1 MTHIK
6 NGKHQRRVR
15 STVREYAIYC
25 AFRRALKQH
34 RAFSVGGDGVVVLT
48 VPKDGS
54 AADYLNAAK
63 AELLPSDPNFFAN
76 DVGVMVIEDGKKK
89 SWIASQFE
97 SECREKRRLIV
108 ISEVKD
114 DLPPSVILATDAVT
128 EITDITARDLKAAC
142 AVVLQM
148 TLTDKDAEELLLH
161 PISNI
166 GAALRKGRSIS
177 NALKRLEAV
186 TTSEDTGKPNAF
198 SDTIALEGMFGYGPA
213 KDWGMQLAQDLADWK
228 DGKIDW
234 ADVDRGI
241 LLSGPPGVG
250 KSIFARALAKQ
261 CDVKLVATSLGQWQ
275 STGHL
280 GDLLKAMRKDF
291 AAARDEAP
299 AILFIDEIDSVGDRL
314 RFSEDHKSY
323 SVQVVNALLECLDGL
338 GGREGVVVIGATN
351 NPGEIDAAVRRSG
364 RLDRHIE
371 IPMPS
376 AEDRIAI
383 LGLHLGTMIPTE
395 NVTDIQ
401 LATEGLSGADLSR
414 VAREARRT
422 ARRAK
427 RDVSLEDIRAAL
439 PPVVKIEGDHRYSLA
454 VHEAGHTVVGLHL
467 KHGKYLGTKIVNQ
480 VLLGV
485 EEQQGGAAYFEIPS
499 VIRRDRQFYLDWIA
513 VTLAGLA
520 AEEIVLGGRGDGA
533 GSDLSAATRLAT
545 MIEVNFGMGSSLI
558 YSRAKNERELEE
570 LRRSIPDLARR
581 VDGVLS
587 EQFDRAKAILL
598 ESQEFL
604 ESLTKALCE
613 CGKIGPSDLLSLQ
626 LLKGILAEK
635 SESGTDRAL
644 PRVAEN

>member
-34 RAFSVGGDGVVVLT
+34 PAFRAGGDGIVVLT

-54 AADYLNAAK
+54 ATDYLNAAK
-63 AELLPSDPNFFAN
+63 AELLPSDPNFFQN
-76 DVGVMVIEDGKKK
+76 DVGVMVVENGKKK
-89 SWIASQFE
+89 RWIASEFE

-114 DLPPSVILATDAVT
+114 DLPPSVILATEAVT
-128 EITDITARDLKAAC
+128 EITDFTARDLKAAC
-142 AVVLQM
+142 AVVLRM
-148 TLTDKDAEELLLH
+148 TLTDKDAEQLLQH

-166 GAALRKGRSIS
+166 AAALQKGRSIS

-186 TTSEDTGKPNAF
+186 TASEDTVKPDAF
-198 SDTIALEGMFGYGPA
+198 SDTIALEGMYGYGPA
-213 KDWGMQLAQDLADWK
+213 KEWGMQLAQDLADWK

-291 AAARDEAP
+291 ATARDEAP
-299 AILFIDEIDSVGDRL
+299 ALLFIDEIDSVGDRL
-314 RFSEDHKSY
+314 RFSDDHKSY

-371 IPMPS
+371 IPLPS

-383 LGLHLGTMIPTE
+383 LGLHLGNTIPTE

-401 LATEGLSGADLSR
+401 LATEGLTGADLSR
-414 VAREARRT
+414 VAREARRA

-439 PPVVKIEGDHRYSLA
+439 PPLFKIEGDHRYALA

-467 KHGKYLGTKIVNQ
+467 KHGKYLGTRIVNQ
-480 VLLGV
+480 VIAGV
-485 EEQQGGAAYFEIPS
+485 EMQQGGAAYFEVPS
-499 VIRRDRQFYLDWIA
+499 VTRRDRQFYLNWIA

-533 GSDLSAATRLAT
+533 GSDLSSATRLAT

-570 LRRSIPDLARR
+570 LRRFDPALAER
-581 VDGVLS
+581 VDKLLNEQFERARELILDGRQLLDAIAGKLFDDGVL
-587 EQFDRAKAILL
+587 DADHL
-598 ESQEFL
+598 
-604 ESLTKALCE
+604 
-613 CGKIGPSDLLSLQ
+613 SDLEWQ
-626 LLKGILAEK
+626 GVE
-635 SESGTDRAL
+635 R
-644 PRVAEN
+644 

>member
-1 MTHIK
+1 MSNIK
-6 NGKHQRRVR
+6 DGKYQRRVR
-15 STVREYAIYC
+15 SSVREYALYC

-34 RAFSVGGDGVVVLT
+34 PAFKEGGNGVVVLT

-54 AADYLNAAK
+54 ATDYLNAAK
-63 AELLPSDPNFFAN
+63 AELLPSDPNIFSN
-76 DVGVMVIEDGKKK
+76 DVGVMVIEEGKKK
-89 SWIASQFE
+89 RWIASEFE

-114 DLPPSVILATDAVT
+114 DLPPCVILATEAVT
-128 EITDITARDLKAAC
+128 EITDFTARDLKAAC

-148 TLTDKDAEELLLH
+148 TLTDKDAEQLLRH

-166 GAALRKGRSIS
+166 AAALRKGRSIS
-177 NALKRLEAV
+177 NVLKRLEAV
-186 TTSEDTGKPNAF
+186 TTSEDTVKPNAF
-198 SDTIALEGMFGYGPA
+198 SEVPALEGMHGYGSA
-213 KDWGMQLAQDLADWK
+213 KEWGLQLAQDLRDWQ
-228 DGKIDW
+228 DGKIEW
-234 ADVDRGI
+234 ADVDRGV

-314 RFSEDHKSY
+314 RFSDDHKSY

-338 GGREGVVVIGATN
+338 GGREGVIVVGATN
-351 NPGEIDAAVRRSG
+351 NPDEIDAAVRRSG

-371 IPMPS
+371 IPLPS

-383 LGLHLGTMIPTE
+383 LALHLGNTIPTE

-401 LATEGLSGADLSR
+401 LATEGLSGADLSL

-427 RDVSLEDIRAAL
+427 RDVSLKDIRAAL
-439 PPVVKIEGDHRYSLA
+439 PPVFKIEGDHRYALA
-454 VHEAGHTVVGLHL
+454 VHEAGHTVVGLRL
-467 KHGKYLGTKIVNQ
+467 KHGKYLGTRIVNQ
-480 VLLGV
+480 VVVGV
-485 EEQQGGAAYFEIPS
+485 EKQQGGAAHFEVPAIA
-499 VIRRDRQFYLDWIA
+499 RRDRQFFLDWIA

-520 AEEIVLGGRGDGA
+520 AEEIVLGNRGDGA
-533 GSDLSAATRLAT
+533 ESDLSTATRLAT
-545 MIEVNFGMGSSLI
+545 MIEATFGMGSRLLF
-558 YSRAKNERELEE
+558 SRAESEKELEE
-570 LRRSIPDLARR
+570 LRRVDPGLALQ
-581 VDGVLS
+581 VDRLLN
-587 EQFDRAKAILL
+587 EQFGRARKILL
-598 ESQEFL
+598 
-604 ESLTKALCE
+604 
-613 CGKIGPSDLLSLQ
+613 DNRQ
-626 LLKGILAEK
+626 LLDAITDKLFEDGHLLAEHIPK
-635 SESGTDRAL
+635 LEMQQSGL
-644 PRVAEN
+644 